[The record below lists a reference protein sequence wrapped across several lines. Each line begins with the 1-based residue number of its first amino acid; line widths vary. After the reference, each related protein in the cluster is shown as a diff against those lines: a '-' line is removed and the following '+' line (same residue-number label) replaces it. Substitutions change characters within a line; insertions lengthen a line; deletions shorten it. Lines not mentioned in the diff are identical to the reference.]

1 MAVSDWCKRRLIS
14 DQKATKHN
22 SQPSNAM
29 VLKAHRT
36 LSPLENSLADFTR
49 VNSEYISRFEP
60 LRKSRIQPRV
70 SQLDS
75 PHLGF
80 IYLDLFKFRD
90 GPFLHYE
97 GMDQFDF
104 EGGLLS
110 MCFKDLYVWGLRI
123 ILRRLL
129 SYEQPSF
136 VHIGYSHQQLS
147 RAPFGS
153 GNRQSQF
160 HCPKSKIWKVWILL
174 DYKYII
180 KMKLCDYP
188 LLIWGC

>member
-1 MAVSDWCKRRLIS
+1 MICD
-14 DQKATKHN
+14 
-22 SQPSNAM
+22 
-29 VLKAHRT
+29 
-36 LSPLENSLADFTR
+36 SLTCT
-49 VNSEYISRFEP
+49 
-60 LRKSRIQPRV
+60 
-70 SQLDS
+70 
-75 PHLGF
+75 HLGF

-110 MCFKDLYVWGLRI
+110 MCFKDLYVWGLGI

-129 SYEQPSF
+129 SYEKPSF
-136 VHIGYSHQQLS
+136 ASIGYSHQQLS

-180 KMKLCDYP
+180 KMKFATIYYWFVVANPFHHFPKIPSYLTHP
-188 LLIWGC
+188 WPRWGFPSEGDDGEEEGECCNQEACRQGKCLRIP